1 MKRWLGL
8 AALVFVAT
16 AGWRIGETLSPDAL
30 SMAVGI
36 LFGVLAGVPTA
47 LLVMAGSQRREAA
60 ERPRQPE
67 RSYPPRPD
75 GMAYFP
81 PPPPVIVVAPQALG
95 PGGGGGGA
103 APGAPPWGGGRSRGG
118 RGPPPPGTGSSRSSA
133 RRRSGC
139 KSRDVGMGVNGGA
152 DDSAPFVIGG
162 GLARVTDG
170 CGLTAFDGFWR
181 IPNERKNAL

>member
-1 MKRWLGL
+1 MKRWFGL
-8 AALVFVAT
+8 AVLVFVAT

-81 PPPPVIVVAPQALG
+81 PQPPVIVVAPQALG
-95 PGGGGGGA
+95 PGGPIGHPLGA
-103 APGAPPWGGGRSRGG
+103 AAMEPMAWAPP
-118 RGPPPPGTGSSRSSA
+118 P
-133 RRRSGC
+133 
-139 KSRDVGMGVNGGA
+139 RDRQFKVVGEAEEWMQ
-152 DDSAPFVIGG
+152 
-162 GLARVTDG
+162 
-170 CGLTAFDGFWR
+170 
-181 IPNERKNAL
+181 E

>member
-1 MKRWLGL
+1 MKRWFGL
-8 AALVFVAT
+8 AVLVFVAT

-95 PGGGGGGA
+95 PGAPIGGNPLGA
-103 APGAPPWGGGRSRGG
+103 AAMEPMALPPH
-118 RGPPPPGTGSSRSSA
+118 
-133 RRRSGC
+133 
-139 KSRDVGMGVNGGA
+139 RDRQFKVVGEAEEWMQ
-152 DDSAPFVIGG
+152 
-162 GLARVTDG
+162 
-170 CGLTAFDGFWR
+170 
-181 IPNERKNAL
+181 E